1 MQYLLLIYSD
11 EKQWEA
17 LPKTEWQAVL
27 EEYRK
32 FTESVK
38 ASGHYRA
45 GEALQPTSTATT
57 VRVRDARVLSGGT
70 ATLSDAWGS
79 LIYRVGA
86 DTKTASDEQSSRA
99 EIVQQVELLREQ
111 VSGVSLDEEAMMMM
125 KFQRAYEANARF
137 FQAIDS
143 ALDTLLSLHK

>member
-1 MQYLLLIYSD
+1 MNGATGASFFT
-11 EKQWEA
+11 A
-17 LPKTEWQAVL
+17 LPSAAGAARTI
-27 EEYRK
+27 
-32 FTESVK
+32 SV
-38 ASGHYRA
+38 SA
-45 GEALQPTSTATT
+45 GIVADPSKIATGGTATAGDNT
-57 VRVRDARVLSGGT
+57 VARKLADLRDARVLSGGT